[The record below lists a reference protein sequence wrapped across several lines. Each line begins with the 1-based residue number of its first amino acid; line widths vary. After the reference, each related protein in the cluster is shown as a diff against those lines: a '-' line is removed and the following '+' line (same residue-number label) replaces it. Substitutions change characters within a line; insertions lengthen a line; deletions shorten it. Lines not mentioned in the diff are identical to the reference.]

1 MNLKAFVILTLCLV
15 LVLSGLGSAST
26 PSARDSVS
34 RSQLRSFLERYVA
47 LSNARDFEGLMS
59 LYVPES
65 FVLQKGEVVK
75 GDFGRNLAENM
86 ESWDEHQVEF
96 GLLEITS
103 VVSRSKEVVVEFEMK
118 GTGKV
123 WIFPITRTF
132 TKKLV
137 LVPDTTDGWKIRED
151 ITMD

>member
-1 MNLKAFVILTLCLV
+1 MNVKAIVLIVLSIV
-15 LVLSGLGSAST
+15 LVLSGLGSTST
-26 PSARDSVS
+26 HSARDSVS
-34 RSQLRSFLERYVA
+34 RSQLRSFLETYVR

-59 LYVPES
+59 QYVPEP

-75 GDFGRNLAENM
+75 GDFGRNLAKNM

-103 VVSRSKEVVVEFEMK
+103 IEPRSGEVVVQFEMK
-118 GTGKV
+118 GTGKIWV
-123 WIFPITRTF
+123 FPITRTF

-137 LVPDTTDGWKIRED
+137 LVPDNTDGWKIRED